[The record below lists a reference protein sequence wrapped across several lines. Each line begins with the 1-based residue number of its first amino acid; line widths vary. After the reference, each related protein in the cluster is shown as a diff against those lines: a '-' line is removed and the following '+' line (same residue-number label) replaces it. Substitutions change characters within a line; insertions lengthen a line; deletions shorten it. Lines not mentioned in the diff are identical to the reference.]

1 MKYSEIL
8 GRVSNEIYDLDNSL
22 DSDISFITE
31 NTQENLGIYKRNLL
45 GGLINSFSQDFNVTL
60 KYLGFNNF
68 RFFVKQFL
76 VGHKITDHNIFAS
89 SYGFRDFIKDN
100 FEVHQ
105 NDLLEYLSELDLF
118 WNQYESNP
126 NENGIK
132 LPKGMALYWSA
143 LLNDTS
149 CDNIEVDFNFTEIIK
164 VDYRDDEAVLVI
176 GAKQVND

>member
-68 RFFVKQFL
+68 RFFFV
-76 VGHKITDHNIFAS
+76 S
-89 SYGFRDFIKDN
+89 
-100 FEVHQ
+100 
-105 NDLLEYLSELDLF
+105 
-118 WNQYESNP
+118 
-126 NENGIK
+126 
-132 LPKGMALYWSA
+132 
-143 LLNDTS
+143 
-149 CDNIEVDFNFTEIIK
+149 
-164 VDYRDDEAVLVI
+164 
-176 GAKQVND
+176 